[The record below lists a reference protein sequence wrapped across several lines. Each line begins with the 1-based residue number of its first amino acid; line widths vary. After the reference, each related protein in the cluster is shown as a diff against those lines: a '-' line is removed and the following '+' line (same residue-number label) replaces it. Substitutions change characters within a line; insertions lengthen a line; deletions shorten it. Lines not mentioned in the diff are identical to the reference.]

1 MVGVVYFHLD
11 VALHTI
17 TVVEG
22 EDPHTAILVDTTVD
36 IDTVTMVPISEIVVF
51 MNFGIGINTDITT
64 LSRN

>member
-17 TVVEG
+17 TVVEA
-22 EDPHTAILVDTTVD
+22 EDPHTAILADTMVD

-51 MNFGIGINTDITT
+51 MNFGIGINTDSTI